1 MTRPHV
7 ALLRGINV
15 GGNNPVP
22 MAELRVTFEDMGFTD
37 VTTYIQSGNVL
48 FRGERIDENAI
59 QARLSEQ
66 FSYHGRVVV
75 LTGTAYRKNLA
86 AAPASWGH
94 DDTRKHNAL
103 FTLAGMSPDDVLSQL
118 PLLSEFE
125 EVATGTAALFWSAPK
140 DKITRTMF
148 ARKLVGD
155 PMYKE
160 LTIRNH
166 NTTFRLAELLDAM

>member
-66 FSYHGRVVV
+66 
-75 LTGTAYRKNLA
+75 
-86 AAPASWGH
+86 
-94 DDTRKHNAL
+94 
-103 FTLAGMSPDDVLSQL
+103 
-118 PLLSEFE
+118 
-125 EVATGTAALFWSAPK
+125 
-140 DKITRTMF
+140 
-148 ARKLVGD
+148 
-155 PMYKE
+155 
-160 LTIRNH
+160 
-166 NTTFRLAELLDAM
+166 